1 MSERRASCNRV
12 YPCSHT
18 MTGSNSDKT
27 TSLSSTT
34 NASDPV
40 SSLSG
45 DIELIVQLLGHD
57 VPDDIADQD
66 IGTLLRQLEQ
76 ADTIGQNVEERIDA
90 VLSRLDS
97 LLSTLQPEGE
107 AQIVDVQAGSRPQ
120 EADNDQGH

>member
-1 MSERRASCNRV
+1 
-12 YPCSHT
+12 
-18 MTGSNSDKT
+18 MTGSNSDNT

-34 NASDPV
+34 NASEPV

-45 DIELIVQLLGHD
+45 DIDLIVQLLGHD

-66 IGTLLRQLEQ
+66 IETLLRQLEQ

-90 VLSRLDS
+90 VLSRLDN

-107 AQIVDVQAGSRPQ
+107 PQIVDEQAGGTRPQ
-120 EADNDQGH
+120 EADKDQAR

>member
-1 MSERRASCNRV
+1 
-12 YPCSHT
+12 